1 MTQLRETPLPGP
13 EPGPG
18 ALPSRV
24 ARGTLVNGGFLVMIN
39 VLGLVRNVVVA
50 GLMGVSE
57 FGVWGLLTAVYGTLA
72 WLAAVGLDD
81 KYIQQDHPDQREA
94 FEIAFTLQCVL
105 CAAFTVLSLLA
116 IPLFAVIYD
125 QSEIVAPG
133 LVLAAAFPALA
144 LQTPL
149 WVFIRRLEF
158 LKQRRLQ
165 IWDPVVS
172 FVVAISLAAAGLGVW
187 AAVAGTLAGMWVG
200 AAVAVR
206 ASPYPLRLR
215 RSAMA
220 YAREYASFSWP
231 LFLASAA
238 TVTAGQV
245 PLLVASRELGLAAVG
260 AITLATT
267 IALFAYRVDEV
278 LTQSL
283 YPAIARVK
291 DNLDSMWRAFSMSNR
306 LALLWAVPLGAG
318 AVLFAQ
324 DLVDYVFGEQWAPAI
339 DLIGLLAAAAAIN
352 QIAFNWTA
360 FFRARGETR
369 PIAVVDLVLLA
380 GVLAIAVPLLLE
392 EGLDGYGAGFVAATA
407 LSVLVRFGFLRRLF
421 PLRRI
426 AADLSRALLPTV
438 PAVAAVL
445 LLRLVET
452 ERSATWA
459 LLEVGVFCVL
469 VLYVTLI
476 WERRLLRD
484 AVALLRRD
492 PVPQSG

>member
-1 MTQLRETPLPGP
+1 
-13 EPGPG
+13 
-18 ALPSRV
+18 V
-24 ARGTLVNGGFLVMIN
+24 ARGTVVNGAFLVLIN
-39 VLGLVRNVVVA
+39 VLGLLRGLVVA
-50 GLMGVSE
+50 GLMGVAE

-81 KYIQQDHPDQREA
+81 KYIQQDHPDQEEA
-94 FEIAFTLQCVL
+94 FQTAFTLQCIL

-125 QSEIVAPG
+125 QHEIIAPG

-172 FVVAISLAAAGLGVW
+172 FVVAISLAAGGLGVW
-187 AAVAGTLAGMWVG
+187 APVAGTLAGIWVG

-215 RSAMA
+215 RSALA
-220 YAREYASFSWP
+220 FVREYASFSWP

-238 TVTAGQV
+238 AVTAGQV

-260 AITLATT
+260 AITLAMT

-291 DNLDSMWRAFSMSNR
+291 DNLDSMWTAFSMSNR
-306 LALLWAVPLGAG
+306 LALLWAVPLGAA
-318 AVLFAQ
+318 AVLFSD
-324 DLVDYVFGEQWAPAI
+324 DLVDYVLGDQWVSAV
-339 DLIGLLAAAAAIN
+339 DLIGFLAVAAAIN
-352 QIAFNWTA
+352 QIGFNWTA

-392 EGLDGYGAGFVAATA
+392 EGLDGFGLGFAIATA
-407 LSVLVRFGFLRRLF
+407 LAVLVRFAYLRRLF
-421 PLRRI
+421 PLRRV
-426 AADLSRALLPTV
+426 ASDLARAILPTV

-445 LLRLVET
+445 LLRLAEGGD
-452 ERSATWA
+452 SAARA
-459 LLEVGVFCVL
+459 LLELGLFALL
-469 VLYVTLI
+469 VIGVTLV

-484 AVALLRRD
+484 AVALLRRP